1 MVTGDGLNEATLVQI
16 QISVYRFVPP
26 PFPPKQSWGELSGL
40 FFCLESVIQVCF
52 GGKGGLDFQ
61 TGAPPNASVA

>member
-26 PFPPKQSWGELSGL
+26 PFPQNKVGVNYQGYLLSGVCYSILFWGE
-40 FFCLESVIQVCF
+40 
-52 GGKGGLDFQ
+52 GGLDFQ
-61 TGAPPNASVA
+61 TGAPPDASVA